1 MANGISVERVGLQAG
16 VQVCKT
22 CIYELRSTAQSLQN
36 SYKNAS
42 SGWKDEN
49 YAKLGGII
57 EECIEAL
64 KQPIPDIEDSM
75 STLNEMLSI
84 MEDAEEVF

>member
-1 MANGISVERVGLQAG
+1 MANGISVERAGLQSG

-22 CIYELRSTAQSLQN
+22 CIHELQATSQALQRSYQS
-36 SYKNAS
+36 AG

-49 YAKLGGII
+49 YAKLGNIV
-57 EECIEAL
+57 EECIAAL

-75 STLNEMLSI
+75 NTLNEMLSI
-84 MEDAEEVF
+84 MDEAEDVF

>member
-1 MANGISVERVGLQAG
+1 MANGVSVERAGLQAG

-22 CIYELRSTAQSLQN
+22 CIHELNSTAQHLQN
-36 SYKNAS
+36 SYQNAG

-49 YAKLGGII
+49 YAKLGRII

-64 KQPIPDIEDSM
+64 KKPIPDIENSEQ
-75 STLNEMLSI
+75 TLNAMI
-84 MEDAEEVF
+84 GIIDRAEDVF

>member
-1 MANGISVERVGLQAG
+1 MNISAESVGLKAG

-22 CIYELRSTAQSLQN
+22 CIHELKYAARELQ
-36 SYKNAS
+36 KNYQNAG

-49 YAKLGGII
+49 YAKLGEIV

-64 KQPIPDIEDSM
+64 KRPVSDIEDSM
-75 STLNEMLSI
+75 STLNEMI
-84 MEDAEEVF
+84 KIIEQAEDIF

>member
-1 MANGISVERVGLQAG
+1 MASGISVERAGLQSG

-22 CIYELRSTAQSLQN
+22 CIHELQSTVQSLQR
-36 SYKNAS
+36 SYQNAG

-49 YAKLGGII
+49 YAKLGRIV
-57 EECIEAL
+57 EECIAAL

-75 STLNEMLSI
+75 NTLNEMLSI
-84 MEDAEEVF
+84 TEQAEDIF

>member
-1 MANGISVERVGLQAG
+1 MANGISVERAGLQAG

-22 CIYELRSTAQSLQN
+22 CIHELQSTARTLQSSYQN
-36 SYKNAS
+36 AG

-49 YAKLGGII
+49 YAKLGRIV
-57 EECIEAL
+57 EECIAAL

-75 STLNEMLSI
+75 NTLNEMLSI
-84 MEDAEEVF
+84 MDQAEDVF